1 MNWSLIILNATLLAL
16 SLTLLGY
23 LLSRETTSH
32 DGFGALS
39 WILSLAAIIQVTTV
53 SDWLDNWK
61 YILAGCAVAF
71 LWGFAR
77 VAYSLKINTDEKA
90 LKKIVQSHI
99 QYNKELYAYIAG
111 AMSKEELLSSVKVLP
126 SEMDWEAEERISW
139 KIEERIRL
147 IFFKSLNNI
156 ADTYAKNSQTS
167 PIKLEVNPEAY
178 SLLENPGNK
187 EVELFKAKID
197 ADAVI
202 GSSFTYGLAAPFS
215 ILNATLGRFLRY
227 VVIDILYTRYL
238 QEIQKIAQKW
248 FKDLFKF

>member
-1 MNWSLIILNATLLAL
+1 MNWSLIILNGTLLVL

-23 LLSRETTSH
+23 LLSRDTDSRG
-32 DGFGALS
+32 GFGALS
-39 WILSLAAIIQVTTV
+39 WLLSLAAVIQVTTV

-77 VAYSLKINTDEKA
+77 VAYSLKTNKDEEA

-99 QYNKELYAYIAG
+99 QYNKEIYAYIAG
-111 AMSKEELLSSVKVLP
+111 TMPKEEFLASRKMHP
-126 SEMDWEAEERISW
+126 SEMDWKAEKRVRIT
-139 KIEERIRL
+139 
-147 IFFKSLNNI
+147 FFNSLNNI
-156 ADTYAKNSQTS
+156 ANTYAKNSQSS
-167 PIKLEVNPEAY
+167 PLRLEVNPEAY
-178 SLLENPGNK
+178 SLLENPGNNK
-187 EVELFKAKID
+187 VELFKAKID
-197 ADAVI
+197 AEAVI
-202 GSSFTYGLAAPFS
+202 GSSFIYGIAAPFS